1 MRWSNKAVQRE
12 LQQLKLGDIARPP
25 KPIEINLD
33 QDYCEL
39 SIQEPEALQKATAP
53 AATDEETSQLA
64 RAIVANVD

>member
-53 AATDEETSQLA
+53 VATDEETSQLA

>member
-53 AATDEETSQLA
+53 TATDEETSQLA